1 MGLAFL
7 RCEDDMEFL
16 TVEEFAERMKI
27 SRSTAYSWI
36 AANILASGTD
46 VMRVGG
52 ILRVVWSENL
62 VGRLLQLTV
71 QADEKASHPPLR
83 RKVLGGGNRRAFDP
97 SALDI
102 S

>member
-1 MGLAFL
+1 MALAFL

-62 VGRLLQLTV
+62 VGRLLEITMQN
-71 QADEKASHPPLR
+71 DEKANKPLLR
-83 RKVLGGGNRRAFDP
+83 RKGRGGGNRRAFNP

>member
-7 RCEDDMEFL
+7 RCEGDMEFL
-16 TVEEFAERMKI
+16 TVDEFAERMKI

-52 ILRVVWSENL
+52 VLRVVWSQNL

-71 QADEKASHPPLR
+71 QGDEKANNPPLR
-83 RKVLGGGNRRAFDP
+83 RNGRGGGNRRAFNPD
-97 SALDI
+97 SLEL
-102 S
+102 